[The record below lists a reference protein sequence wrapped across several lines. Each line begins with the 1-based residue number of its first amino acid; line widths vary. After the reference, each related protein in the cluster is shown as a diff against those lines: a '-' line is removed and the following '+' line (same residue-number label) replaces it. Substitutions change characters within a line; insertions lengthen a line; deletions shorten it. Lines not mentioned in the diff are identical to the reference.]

1 MQAQVYLEGHR
12 GRKSELAGHG
22 LRKQVAEAKE
32 GPWSFGG
39 GGGGKGTHA
48 WGGGRNGHAPKGEP
62 PKDPVLT
69 SQEKCFQNERR

>member
-22 LRKQVAEAKE
+22 LRKQVAEAKD

-39 GGGGKGTHA
+39 GGAAKEHTPGV
-48 WGGGRNGHAPKGEP
+48 GEGMGMLQRESHQ
-62 PKDPVLT
+62 KIV
-69 SQEKCFQNERR
+69 S